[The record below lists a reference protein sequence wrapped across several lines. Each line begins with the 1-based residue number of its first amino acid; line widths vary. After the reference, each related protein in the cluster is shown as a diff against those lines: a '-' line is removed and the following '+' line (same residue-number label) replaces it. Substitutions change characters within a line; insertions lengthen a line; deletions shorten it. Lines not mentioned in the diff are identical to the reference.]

1 MLHFSVAPQVEFLK
15 SQRAP
20 TVVAVPARDEA
31 ERISAC
37 LAALLDQRDLDGG
50 QTPPNAIQ
58 VVVLANNC
66 SDRTAEIARRSGG
79 LIQVV
84 EATLPPC
91 RAHAGAARK
100 AAMDMAADLI
110 PSGDAGL
117 ICTTDADSRPR
128 PDWIARLWKAVD
140 AGAEAVAGAVDFDPY
155 EADPVAFSEARRR
168 EGLYSALQA
177 EIVAHAD
184 PEAHNPW
191 PNHIWAWGA
200 NLAVTAAAYR
210 RVGGLPPQPLA
221 EDRAFVEQ
229 LRRHDIPVRH
239 CLDARVW
246 TSARRVGRAEGGLAS
261 LVADHAGEDCAA
273 CDAALEPARIAWRR
287 AAWRRRLR
295 QAYAARAP
303 ASLLALR
310 LGVAV
315 QTLEEALDEQTFG
328 AAWSLVEASSPHL
341 APRRLTPAELPREI
355 SRAERL
361 LRRIGPGDRSDR
373 ARAASAGLWSASPP
387 CP

>member
-1 MLHFSVAPQVEFLK
+1 M
-15 SQRAP
+15 
-20 TVVAVPARDEA
+20 PARDEA

-37 LAALLDQRDLDGG
+37 LRALLDQRDLEGAPI
-50 QTPPNAIQ
+50 PPDSIR

-66 SDRTAEIARRSGG
+66 RDGTAEVARRSGG
-79 LIQVV
+79 AIQVV
-84 EATLPPC
+84 EASLPPC
-91 RAHAGAARK
+91 SANAGAARR
-100 AAMDMAADLI
+100 AVMDMAADLI
-110 PSGDAGL
+110 PSGGAGL

-140 AGAEAVAGAVDFDPY
+140 AGAEAVAGAVDFDPQ
-155 EADPVAFSEARRR
+155 EAEPVAFSEDRRR

-177 EIVAHAD
+177 EIVARAD

-200 NLAVTAAAYR
+200 NLAVTASAYR
-210 RVGGLPPQPLA
+210 RVGGLPARPLA

-229 LRRHDIPVRH
+229 LRRHDVPVRH

-261 LVADHAGEDCAA
+261 LVDDHAGADNAP

-295 QAYAARAP
+295 RAYVDRVLGPAMAP
-303 ASLLALR
+303 R
-310 LGVAV
+310 LGVTAR
-315 QTLEEALDEQTFG
+315 TLGEALDQATFG
-328 AAWSLVEASSPHL
+328 AAWDLVEAVSPHL
-341 APRRLTPAELPREI
+341 TPRRLTPGELPLEI

-361 LRRIGPGDRSDR
+361 LRRIGSGDRSDR